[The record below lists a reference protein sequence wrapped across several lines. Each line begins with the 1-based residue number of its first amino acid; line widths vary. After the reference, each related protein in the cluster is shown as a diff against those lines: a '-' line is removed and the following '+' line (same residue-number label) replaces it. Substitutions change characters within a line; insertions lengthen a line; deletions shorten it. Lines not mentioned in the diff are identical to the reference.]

1 MKKIAIRI
9 NHTVEYEL
17 HLMVPDHR
25 DENYIRRLAHTCE
38 GLNLAD
44 TDRETDD
51 QHCKAI
57 AAYNDLVTWDIVE

>member
-17 HLMVPDHR
+17 NLMVPDHR
-25 DENYIRRLAHTCE
+25 DEKYISRLAFACE

-44 TDRETDD
+44 TDKETDN
-51 QHCKAI
+51 QNCKMI
-57 AAYNDLVTWDIVE
+57 AEYNDLVTWDIVE